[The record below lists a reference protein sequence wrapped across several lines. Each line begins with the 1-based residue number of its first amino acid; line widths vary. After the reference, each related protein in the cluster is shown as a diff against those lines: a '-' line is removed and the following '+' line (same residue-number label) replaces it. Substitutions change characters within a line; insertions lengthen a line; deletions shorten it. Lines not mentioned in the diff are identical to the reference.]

1 MHLKYSAPRAEKVC
15 LQLEGVIAES
25 RSPSIPNGKV
35 YYYEYDSSA
44 PEILPANDLMIL

>member
-1 MHLKYSAPRAEKVC
+1 LAPRAERVRIE
-15 LQLEGVIAES
+15 LEGVIAES

-44 PEILPANDLMIL
+44 PEIPSTNDLMIL